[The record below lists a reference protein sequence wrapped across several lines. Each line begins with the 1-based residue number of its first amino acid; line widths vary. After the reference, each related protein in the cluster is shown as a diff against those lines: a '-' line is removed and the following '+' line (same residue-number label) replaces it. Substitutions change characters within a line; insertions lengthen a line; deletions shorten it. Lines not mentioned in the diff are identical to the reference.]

1 MWIAH
6 DGYLTWYNIKKMNVL
21 ITGGAGYIGNE
32 LVFELLK
39 DPSVNQI
46 IIYDNLSRKNYNF
59 FLDNRYTP
67 GNVSFIWGE
76 LLDSRKLRQVL
87 QNIDVVYH
95 LAAKVSTPLASENA
109 HLYEQINHWGT
120 AELVYAV
127 EESPV
132 KKFIYVSTT
141 SVYGASEKM
150 TDINTPPDPK
160 TFYGSSKLRGESHVE
175 RLMNTRDV
183 WIIRAG
189 NVYGYSPS
197 VRFDAVINR
206 FMFEANF
213 VGRIQITGNGKQRRA
228 FIHIDK
234 LVNMLANLLRHDLP
248 SGIYNFSEHNLSIEF
263 IAGVIKEIFPSL
275 DMIFVNQHLVMREIK
290 LLHDER
296 IMPLVTLPDKS
307 FKEELMSFKEMFSFS
322 SGLNQ

>member
-1 MWIAH
+1 M
-6 DGYLTWYNIKKMNVL
+6 KVL

-39 DPSVNQI
+39 YPAVEEI
-46 IIYDNLSRKNYNF
+46 TIYDNLSRRNF
-59 FLDNRYTP
+59 NLFLDTRNEPRK
-67 GNVSFIWGE
+67 VRFIHGE

-87 QNIDVVYH
+87 RHVDVVFH
-95 LAAKVSTPLASENA
+95 LAAKVSTPLATENS
-109 HLYEQINHWGT
+109 HLFEQINHWGT

-132 KKFIYVSTT
+132 KKFVYLSTT
-141 SVYGASEKM
+141 SVYGASEEM
-150 TDINTPPDPK
+150 VSIDTPPDPK
-160 TFYGSSKLRGESHVE
+160 TFYGSSKLRGEGHVE
-175 RLMNTRDV
+175 RLFDKIDA

-213 VGRIQITGNGKQRRA
+213 IGRIQITGNGKQQRA
-228 FIHIDK
+228 FVHVDK
-234 LVNMLANLLRHDLP
+234 VVNMLAGLLHNP
-248 SGIYNFSEHNLSIEF
+248 PPPGIYNFSEHNLSIEH
-263 IAGVIKEIFPSL
+263 IAGIIKQIYPYL

-290 LLHDER
+290 VLPDER
-296 IMPLVTLPDKS
+296 IMPLVTLPPVS
-307 FKEELMSFKEMFSFS
+307 FKEELERFKEKFSFS
-322 SGLNQ
+322 S